1 MFSALFGLFYL
12 YGSRS
17 SAMALLFHT
26 RSTAAVYTNAF
37 YDVADGYYGVR
48 RVIRTGGMQD
58 AEEKCQSLEQL
69 Q

>member
-1 MFSALFGLFYL
+1 
-12 YGSRS
+12 
-17 SAMALLFHT
+17 MALLFHT